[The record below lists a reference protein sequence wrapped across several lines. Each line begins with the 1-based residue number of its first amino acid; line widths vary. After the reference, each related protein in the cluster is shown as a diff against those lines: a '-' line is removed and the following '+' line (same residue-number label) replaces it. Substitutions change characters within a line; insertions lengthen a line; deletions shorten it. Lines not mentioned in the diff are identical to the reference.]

1 MGSSPRR
8 ARTGRHPLLV
18 CSILGAA
25 ACGLPSD
32 LPPAGFVDP
41 AAEPVLLAPEAAVT
55 FRSSFV
61 LNLSTGSGG

>member
-1 MGSSPRR
+1 MGSSLRR
-8 ARTGRHPLLV
+8 ARTGRHLLLV

-25 ACGLPSD
+25 SCDLPSD
-32 LPPAGFVDP
+32 LPTAGFVDP
-41 AAEPVLLAPEAAVT
+41 AAEPVLLVPGAAVT